1 MSGGPERL
9 VTQWRDLLRSY
20 SDISSLLDRT
30 LQDQHDLGL
39 SEFEV
44 LDRLA
49 DVDHHDKCRMLDLG
63 ADMYLSQS
71 ALSRAVARLEREGLV
86 ARCSCPDDR
95 RGIFVELT
103 ADGRARHRAAKASHR
118 RVLAE
123 HLP

>member
-1 MSGGPERL
+1 MSGAPEQL
-9 VTQWRDLLRSY
+9 VTRWRELLRSY
-20 SDISSLLDRT
+20 SDISGVLDRT
-30 LQDQHDLGL
+30 LQEQHDLGL

-44 LDRLA
+44 LDRLTEA
-49 DVDHHDKCRMLDLG
+49 DHKKCRMLDLG

-86 ARCSCPDDR
+86 ARAACADDR

-103 ADGRARHRAAKASHR
+103 DAGRKRHREAKASHR
-118 RVLAE
+118 AVLAE